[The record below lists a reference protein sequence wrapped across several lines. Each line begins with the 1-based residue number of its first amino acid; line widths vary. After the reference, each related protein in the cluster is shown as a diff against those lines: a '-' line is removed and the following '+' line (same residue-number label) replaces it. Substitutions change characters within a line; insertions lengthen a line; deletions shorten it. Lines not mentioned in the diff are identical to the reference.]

1 MSFYARA
8 ITFTDPRG
16 YMDGRISPGR
26 FLAYLLAEHD
36 MTVKSFCLKSGLAQR
51 DVWSVLC
58 DRKMVTPD
66 IAGKLG
72 RVFYSPG
79 FWVIRQAMW
88 QLRLDGAQL
97 PGDPQS

>member
-1 MSFYARA
+1 
-8 ITFTDPRG
+8 
-16 YMDGRISPGR
+16 MDGRISPGR
-26 FLAYLLAEHD
+26 FVAYLLAEHD
-36 MTVKSFCLKSGLAQR
+36 MTVKSFCLKSGLVQR
-51 DVWSVLC
+51 DVWSLLC

-88 QLRLDGAQL
+88 QLRLEVAQL